1 MARFLSLLLLLSLP
15 LMPINA
21 SEYDL
26 SPLQEMALS
35 VQELG
40 PLISEAQRNTD
51 RAERFRFV
59 YKHLISDLAIIHT
72 GLVSAATGKEDRAQQ
87 VRGLFIHYGYVGN
100 TVEARYLTLLK
111 RELQRLKNTALSLA
125 SRPEAVDAT
134 RTINYQFIGAD
145 FSSMIDAMTVA
156 LAGSGD
162 RPRQFPALG
171 GGHL

>member
-15 LMPINA
+15 LIPINA

-87 VRGLFIHYGYVGN
+87 VRGFDRVG
-100 TVEARYLTLLK
+100 R
-111 RELQRLKNTALSLA
+111 AL
-125 SRPEAVDAT
+125 EK
-134 RTINYQFIGAD
+134 
-145 FSSMIDAMTVA
+145 
-156 LAGSGD
+156 
-162 RPRQFPALG
+162 
-171 GGHL
+171 